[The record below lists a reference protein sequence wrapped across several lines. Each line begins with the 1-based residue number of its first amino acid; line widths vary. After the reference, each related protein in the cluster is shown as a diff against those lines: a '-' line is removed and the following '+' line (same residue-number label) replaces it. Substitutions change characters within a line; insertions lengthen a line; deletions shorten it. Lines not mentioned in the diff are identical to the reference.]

1 MGSNFTAKVTR
12 HGGLLERLRE
22 HTGTAH
28 VNETEAA
35 DEIERLR
42 AGLII
47 QAELWDAASAQLDA
61 SDDRLGWVRFTV
73 AHQPAQHARAAA
85 AAGGE

>member
-12 HGGLLERLRE
+12 HGGLLERLRK

-42 AGLII
+42 DVLQFIVRHQEKIGVRLACTSSTYRI
-47 QAELWDAASAQLDA
+47 AKAALDA
-61 SDDRLGWVRFTV
+61 TEMKEGT
-73 AHQPAQHARAAA
+73 Q
-85 AAGGE
+85 